1 MKIPLRPSRLT
12 EELDVPEREHG
23 GIVELHPIGWPGA
36 DVGSQGSH
44 RGERGIKK
52 WQRLGGLLL
61 FLVIR
66 PDLREAEI
74 NLSARDL
81 YRTGGFSLAPGGIWG
96 DICWFGGEKRCC
108 CHGPRSTDAPQGP
121 GPATPAKPRLVSSHP
136 RFVPPAAAHP
146 CRGRTET
153 AWRAER

>member
-74 NLSARDL
+74 NLGARDL

-96 DICWFGGEKRCC
+96 RKTMLLPRPTE
-108 CHGPRSTDAPQGP
+108 HGCASGPWACDAGKTKTGFIPSPFRAPRRH
-121 GPATPAKPRLVSSHP
+121 KPLSQ
-136 RFVPPAAAHP
+136 PP
-146 CRGRTET
+146 
-153 AWRAER
+153 